1 MRQFILL
8 AATIVIS
15 VICGTAIFSAFETDI
30 STKMNVFNLVRALS
44 ITSGVAMLGTAF
56 IVRRS

>member
-1 MRQFILL
+1 
-8 AATIVIS
+8 
-15 VICGTAIFSAFETDI
+15 
-30 STKMNVFNLVRALS
+30 MNVFNLVRALS